1 MTMAGQ
7 LDLPRVKNGFREIEL
22 LKDETLGVGSYGSVC
37 KARCDHLL
45 CAAKIIHQTLV
56 SPNALQQISP
66 QREHRL
72 PIRRFETECD
82 LLRDIKH
89 PNIIQYLGM
98 YQDPE
103 TGLPVLLMELMD
115 ESLTHFLE
123 TSTDP
128 IPYHIQLTICLDI
141 VQALSFLHLNGII
154 HRDLSSNNILLIGKG
169 RAKLTDFGMAKLVD
183 VRMTRRSNTICPG
196 TNVYMPPEAIDNQ
209 AVYTEKGDVFSFGV
223 NIIQILTRKFPK
235 PGEQHVT
242 IPIDDPRFP
251 SGRIRVC
258 VSEIERR
265 NNHISEINTT
275 HPLLLIAL
283 DCLKD
288 QESERPSA
296 GELCQRLAA
305 LKDTPEYTQ
314 SETSHQHHITELRQ
328 QLLSQQRELD
338 ELMPKSQRALTAR
351 QQEHDEQLA
360 ALKDT
365 PEHTKSERAVE
376 DIRTTQQTTLAKRD
390 RQITELRQQLLSQQR
405 EHDKRM
411 QQSQRALTARQQE
424 IQDLREKLSAAQEKL
439 SSAQAT
445 VSERDQIIEAKDM
458 QLEIK
463 EHVFESLQQQSH
475 QAQGVIAAGQRLV
488 QRLSEKLSTAQ
499 EELSIARAT
508 VREEE
513 YMIISRDCQQRDH
526 EEMTAQFQRKI
537 EELVLNSRPQPCA
550 QSRSPS
556 DIARA
561 TPPTQPSRGHQ
572 PAQRPP
578 STSSGEGVIRL
589 NWTQGRKAPCRIVKY
604 TDAVV
609 HGSVAYFNPA
619 MTRHIYPYNST
630 TDTWSR
636 LPDCRTTY
644 TTLAIV
650 NGLLTTV
657 GGNNSNKL
665 FSLTG
670 EGKDRKW
677 TEVFPPMSTKRE
689 LAVAVTAGRALIVAG
704 GRDRGGL
711 TTVEIMNT
719 DTRQWSTAA
728 DLPQTVCTA
737 SATVCGDRIYMCER
751 ESVITCSLPALLQSC
766 SPKIFEA
773 QPSTPSPQGPV
784 WSTVADL
791 PGRRSTLVSTI
802 NNRLVAI
809 GGLDSDDKPITA
821 VHLYDPVNN
830 SWQTISHLITARGW
844 CFAVVLPNNRIMV
857 VGGFTP
863 QFYSELD
870 NMEFANVVNE

>member
-1 MTMAGQ
+1 MARQQPQGR
-7 LDLPRVKNGFREIEL
+7 PRNEIGFREIEL

-45 CAAKIIHQTLV
+45 CAAKIIHPTLV
-56 SPNALQQISP
+56 PPNAVQQISP

-72 PIRRFETECD
+72 PIRRFEMECD
-82 LLRDIKH
+82 FLKEIRH

-98 YQDPE
+98 YRDPE

-128 IPYHIQLTICLDI
+128 IPYHTQLTICLDI

-183 VRMTRRSNTICPG
+183 VRMSRVSNTMCPG
-196 TNVYMPPEAIDNQ
+196 TDAYMPPEAIDNH

-235 PGEQHVT
+235 PGDRFNTV
-242 IPIDDPRFP
+242 PINDPRFP

-265 NNHISEINTT
+265 NNHISEINTA
-275 HPLLLIAL
+275 HPLLPIAL

-288 QESERPSA
+288 QESERPST

-305 LKDTPEYTQ
+305 LKDTPEYT
-314 SETSHQHHITELRQ
+314 E
-328 QLLSQQRELD
+328 
-338 ELMPKSQRALTAR
+338 
-351 QQEHDEQLA
+351 
-360 ALKDT
+360 
-365 PEHTKSERAVE
+365 SERAVE
-376 DIRTTQQTTLAKRD
+376 DRRTTQQTTSAERD

-405 EHDKRM
+405 EHDEQI
-411 QQSQRALTARQQE
+411 QQSQGALTARQQEHDEQIQQSQGALTARQQE
-424 IQDLREKLSAAQEKL
+424 IQDLREELNT
-439 SSAQAT
+439 AQAT
-445 VSERDQIIEAKDM
+445 DREKEQII
-458 QLEIK
+458 
-463 EHVFESLQQQSH
+463 
-475 QAQGVIAAGQRLV
+475 
-488 QRLSEKLSTAQ
+488 T
-499 EELSIARAT
+499 T
-508 VREEE
+508 
-513 YMIISRDCQQRDH
+513 RDRQQRDH
-526 EEMTAQFQRKI
+526 EEMIAQFQRRI
-537 EELVLNSRPQPCA
+537 EELELNSRPQPRA
-550 QSRSPS
+550 QSLSPS

-589 NWTQGRKAPCRIVKY
+589 NWTQGRKAPCEMVRS

-609 HGSVAYFNPA
+609 DGSVAYFRPSA
-619 MTRHIYPYNST
+619 TEQVHAYNST
-630 TDTWSR
+630 TDTWSG
-636 LPDCRTTY
+636 LPDCRTEY

-657 GGNNSNKL
+657 GGAVGVNKSNNL

-677 TEVFPPMSTKRE
+677 TEVFPPMTTKRE
-689 LAVAVTAGRALIVAG
+689 SVIAVTTGRALIVAG

-719 DTRQWSTAA
+719 DTRQWSRAA
-728 DLPQTVCTA
+728 DLPQKSMYSD
-737 SATVCGDRIYMCER
+737 SATVCGDRIYMCKGM
-751 ESVITCSLPALLQSC
+751 SVITCSLPALLQSC
-766 SPKIFEA
+766 HPKIFEA

-784 WSTVADL
+784 WSTVTDL
-791 PGRRSTLVSTI
+791 PVRQSTLVSI
-802 NNRLVAI
+802 NNRLLAI
-809 GGLDSDDKPITA
+809 GGRDSDIKPTTA

-830 SWQTISHLITARGW
+830 SWQTISHLSTAREW

-857 VGGFTP
+857 VGGYTTK
-863 QFYSELD
+863 SWASTTD
-870 NMEFANVVNE
+870 TVEFASVVNV